1 MTRLCLL
8 AALATLAAPASAQVA
23 GSSGATDLQYTNDL
37 QYFRPPGQAG
47 LTMFEVPKRSS
58 AMSDGI
64 EIEPFDGLKV
74 HVGGD
79 FAIQFQGLSQGNDMG
94 NLVNLAPNFALPT
107 ANLNLDVQIADG
119 MRMNLRTYLSSR
131 HHTEAYVKGGYFQVD
146 NLDFVQEDFL
156 SGLMDVTRFRFGMD
170 QINYGDAHFRRS
182 DNADVMHNPF
192 VGNYLMDSFTTEP
205 FAEATVLSNG
215 LIGVAG
221 VSNGRLN
228 QSPLSGDNGVAVFGK
243 LGVDRQVTEA
253 LRARLTG
260 SVYHST
266 DGGTRDYIYGGD
278 RAGARYYNVLEV
290 VDEARPS
297 DFLPRFNPGFPH
309 QTAFQI
315 NPFVQVEVN
324 ESVGVELFGLFE
336 RSLGGGEAEVAG
348 VMTNRGAFTQLGGEL
363 LLRLG
368 SGRDFYLGGRYNTVN
383 GSAMEDGPDQDIQR
397 FNVGGGWFMTDNVLA
412 KAEYVSQSYDG
423 DGFVGDAKFQGA
435 EFSGVVVEAAI
446 SF

>member
-1 MTRLCLL
+1 MQRHLILLIALFLL
-8 AALATLAAPASAQVA
+8 AGSAFAQE
-23 GSSGATDLQYTNDL
+23 ATDLRYTNDL

-47 LTMFEVPKRSS
+47 LNMFEVPKQPYAPSS
-58 AMSDGI
+58 GI
-64 EIEPFDGLKV
+64 EVAPFEGLKV

-79 FAIQFQGLSQGNDMG
+79 FAIQFQGLSQDNDAE
-94 NLVNLAPNFALPT
+94 NLVDLAPNFALPT
-107 ANLNLDVQIADG
+107 ANLNLDVQIYDG

-146 NLDFVQEDFL
+146 NLNFIQEGFM
-156 SGLMDVTRFRFGMD
+156 SSVMDVTRFRFGMD

-215 LIGVAG
+215 FIGVAG
-221 VSNGRLN
+221 ISNGRLN
-228 QSPLSGDNGVAVFGK
+228 QSPISGDNGVAVFGK
-243 LGVDRQVTEA
+243 VGYDSQVTDV

-266 DGGTRDYIYGGD
+266 EDGTRDYIYGGD

-290 VDEARPS
+290 IDEERPS

-315 NPFVQVEVN
+315 NPFVQYDVN
-324 ESVGVELFGLFE
+324 ESLGIEFFGLFE
-336 RSLGGGEAEVAG
+336 RSMGGGEAEVAG
-348 VMTNRGAFTQLGGEL
+348 VMTDRGSFTQLGGEL
-363 LLRLG
+363 LFRFG
-368 SGRDFYLGGRYNTVN
+368 SERDFYLGGRYNSVN
-383 GSAMEDGPDQDIQR
+383 GERMDGGLEEDISR
-397 FNVGGGWFMTDNVLA
+397 FNVGGGWFMTDNVLT
-412 KAEYVSQSYDG
+412 KVEYVNQSYDG
-423 DGFVGDAKFQGA
+423 DAYIGNAQFQGA
-435 EFSGVVVEAAI
+435 EFNGVVIEAAI